1 MENRKEAVK
10 SHERLKENIHP
21 KGKKIFN
28 KNQNLKGKNKVLEQD
43 PASGLHHHHHHLD
56 YPPYRGGG

>member
-28 KNQNLKGKNKVLEQD
+28 KNQNLKGKTKFSNKIPRQ
-43 PASGLHHHHHHLD
+43 GFIIIIII
-56 YPPYRGGG
+56 